1 MTIPKPPFKP
11 KSKITKSLYH
21 IRNPIHKLSKTKTNK
36 QPNQNR
42 KKKKNRIE
50 KEDRDRRP
58 PIVALPMVVAE
69 FVDLCQMF
77 PWRLTHK
84 PKHKQRPKPRNRDP
98 NPETKT
104 QTRLAPNQSCW
115 HGTIAVV
122 EMWSSKIPSQMSPR
136 HWFEKRVED
145 GSVKNGFWP
154 WKRESSAAVGMGE
167 RERELE
173 VWERE
178 RGEGFGSEM
187 RRVWAS

>member
-1 MTIPKPPFKP
+1 M
-11 KSKITKSLYH
+11 
-21 IRNPIHKLSKTKTNK
+21 SKTKTNK
-36 QPNQNR
+36 EPNQKR
-42 KKKKNRIE
+42 KKKNRTE

-58 PIVALPMVVAE
+58 PMVALPMVVAE

-145 GSVKNGFWP
+145 GSVKNGFRQ

-178 RGEGFGSEM
+178 R
-187 RRVWAS
+187 RRVWVWDEKGLG